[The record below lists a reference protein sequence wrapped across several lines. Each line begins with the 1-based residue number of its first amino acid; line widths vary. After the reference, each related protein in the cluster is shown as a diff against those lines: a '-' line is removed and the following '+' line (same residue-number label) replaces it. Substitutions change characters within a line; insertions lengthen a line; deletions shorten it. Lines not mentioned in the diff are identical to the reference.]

1 MHNKSGG
8 MVILGSIT
16 RALLLLG
23 QGHVVCSASGV
34 TCLPDPPEIGSLG
47 AGQDDR
53 TKDRACTIISCLG
66 G

>member
-23 QGHVVCSASGV
+23 QGHVVCSASSGV
-34 TCLPDPPEIGSLG
+34 TCLPDPPEIGSPG
-47 AGQDDR
+47 AGR
-53 TKDRACTIISCLG
+53 GR
-66 G
+66 